1 MNMRYLDE
9 EAIEDIAVG
18 AAFLGTGGG
27 GDPYIGKMMALSA
40 IKKYGPVQLLTTE
53 EIEEDDFFIP
63 AAMMGAP
70 SVLIEKFPK
79 GDEFTRVFQKLGR
92 YLGREVKGTFPM
104 EAGGVNS
111 MIPIVV
117 AAQLGLPLIDCDGM
131 GRAFPE
137 LQMVT
142 FHLHGISSTPMAI
155 TDEKGNI
162 GIMETISNKW
172 TERLARVSTV
182 EMGASSLVSIYPCTG
197 GQLKTASVKNI
208 VSLSEKIGRI
218 IRSNQQDA
226 EVKLNDLLEA
236 TDGFHLFDGKIVD
249 VERGTAGG
257 FNRGCVTIA
266 GLNAYADSEVK
277 VFFQNENLIALK
289 DGMPIALTPDLI
301 CLVDLETLNPV
312 TTEGLKYGKRV
323 RVLAL
328 PCNSK
333 WRTEKGIETVGPRY
347 FGYDYSYTPVEEL
360 VRKAGVTHV

>member
-1 MNMRYLDE
+1 MRYLDE
-9 EAIEDIAVG
+9 EAIENIAVG

-40 IKKYGPVQLLTTE
+40 IKENGPVQLLSPE
-53 EIEEDDFFIP
+53 EVENDDFFIP

-79 GDEFTRVFQKLGR
+79 GDEFVRVFKKLGQ
-92 YLGREVKGTFPM
+92 YLNKEVKGTFPM

-142 FHLHGISSTPMAI
+142 FHLNGVSSTPMAI

-162 GIMETISNKW
+162 GIMETIDNKW
-172 TERLARVSTV
+172 TERIARVATV

-197 GQLKTASVKNI
+197 EQLKKYSVKNI
-208 VSLSEKIGRI
+208 ITLSEKIGQI
-218 IRSNQQDA
+218 IRSNTKD
-226 EVKLNDLLEA
+226 ELTKLHELLD
-236 TDGFHLFDGKIVD
+236 TTSGYHLFDGKIID
-249 VERGTAGG
+249 VERNTMGG
-257 FNRGCVTIA
+257 FNRGCVTLD
-266 GLNAYADSEVK
+266 GLEQFTGEEVQ
-277 VFFQNENLIALK
+277 VFFQNENLVAQKNGKPLA
-289 DGMPIALTPDLI
+289 MTPDLI

-312 TTEGLKYGKRV
+312 TTEALKYGKRV
-323 RVLAL
+323 RLLAL
-328 PCNSK
+328 PSDSQ
-333 WRTEKGIETVGPRY
+333 WRTEKGIETVGPKY
-347 FGYDYSYTPVEEL
+347 FGYDISYTPLEDL
-360 VRKAGVTHV
+360 VRKEV